1 LRALADEHGLLL
13 IFDEIQTGV
22 GRTGTLFAYEQM
34 GLAPDIMGIAKGI
47 GGGFPMGACLATEPA
62 AAALTAGTHGSTFG
76 GNPLAM
82 AVGNAVLDEVLAPG
96 FLDEVKRKAGLLRQR
111 LAAVADAHPD
121 IVEQVRGMGLMLGV
135 RIRDGVPLGD
145 VVAAARENRLLTVPA
160 GDNTMRLL
168 PPLTCTDE
176 EIGEAAR
183 RLDAACT
190 ALEQPARASA

>member
-1 LRALADEHGLLL
+1 
-13 IFDEIQTGV
+13 
-22 GRTGTLFAYEQM
+22 
-34 GLAPDIMGIAKGI
+34 
-47 GGGFPMGACLATEPA
+47 
-62 AAALTAGTHGSTFG
+62 
-76 GNPLAM
+76 M

-121 IVEQVRGMGLMLGV
+121 VIAEVRGLGLMLGV
-135 RIRDGVPLGD
+135 RIRDSVALND
-145 VVAAARENRLLTVPA
+145 VVAAAREKRLLTVPA

-183 RLDAACT
+183 RLDAACA
-190 ALEQPARASA
+190 ALAAQPERASA